1 MQHVCNIFSVK
12 DNHIVMF
19 AGSLHMEAATFQTST
34 EWSKYSASLTATA
47 TTDRVDVRSSHYY

>member
-1 MQHVCNIFSVK
+1 M
-12 DNHIVMF
+12 VMF